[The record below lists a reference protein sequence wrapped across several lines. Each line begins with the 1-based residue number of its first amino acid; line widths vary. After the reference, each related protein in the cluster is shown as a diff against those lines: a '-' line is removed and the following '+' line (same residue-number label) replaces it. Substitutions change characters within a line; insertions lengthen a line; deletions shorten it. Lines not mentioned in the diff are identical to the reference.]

1 MTGRQ
6 PAPPKLFLQPGEYCI
21 ATEPTVVTTVLGSCV
36 SLTMFHR
43 RTRSGGICHARLPT
57 GGGSGLYRFVDG
69 AIYGMLGEFRDRGIP
84 GNELEVK
91 LFGGAELM
99 GADPMSAKNC
109 VGRQN
114 VEAAQRTLAGQR
126 LRLRASVTGGA
137 HGCKI
142 AFYTHTG
149 EVLLQRLGER
159 PKQHKPSLRRA
170 G

>member
-1 MTGRQ
+1 MTAR
-6 PAPPKLFLQPGEYCI
+6 PSALSRLFLQPGEYCI
-21 ATEPTVVTTVLGSCV
+21 AADPTVVTTVLGSCV

-43 RTRSGGICHARLPT
+43 RTRTGGICHARLP
-57 GGGSGLYRFVDG
+57 SGQGRLLYRFVDG
-69 AIYGMLGEFRDRGIP
+69 AIYGMLGEFQERGIP
-84 GNELEVK
+84 YQELEVK

-99 GADPMSAKNC
+99 GADPLAAKRC

-114 VEAAQRTLAGQR
+114 VEVAQRILTGER

-159 PKQHKPSLRRA
+159 PQQSPLRRA